1 MRRRA
6 VREHVIPEELG
17 MDECA
22 KWLRT
27 VVDVPVLL
35 TREENI
41 RRRAYEIYLERGG
54 EPGHDLEDWLQ
65 AEREFTAAQSQA
77 AGE

>member
-1 MRRRA
+1 MASKATGSESNEA
-6 VREHVIPEELG
+6 VDRGAEAQEQDRSWHS
-17 MDECA
+17 
-22 KWLRT
+22 
-27 VVDVPVLL
+27 

-54 EPGHDLEDWLQ
+54 DPGHDLEDWLQ
-65 AEREFTAAQSQA
+65 AEREFPTAQSHA